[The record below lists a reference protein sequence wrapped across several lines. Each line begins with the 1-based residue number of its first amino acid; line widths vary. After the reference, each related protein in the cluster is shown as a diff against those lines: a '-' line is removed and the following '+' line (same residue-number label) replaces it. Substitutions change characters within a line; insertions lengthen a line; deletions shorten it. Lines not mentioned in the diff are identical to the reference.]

1 MAQYNGIV
9 AALVMRDA
17 SQKNAD
23 YISLLDEALRNYS
36 NMEIS
41 LRDTCLDSNG
51 VNRADSIESPA
62 DSCSTLL
69 QIIAGHKRELLKN
82 NDDIISTKTANLQQ
96 YYDKYLDGQINKTPQ
111 LAPIFSYLT
120 SDKPWENYVFRMPIE
135 WLEMLL
141 LVLIGVIGGLIGVIK
156 SFVDRSRSDRPL
168 ISEYF
173 YRPAVG
179 AVVALAPFVL
189 FRAGQILLGN
199 ENPSGTVTGATGLFL
214 LAFLGL
220 VSGLRAK
227 DVIDQ
232 LEAGF
237 FRVFPRESGA
247 KIEARAEP

>member
-1 MAQYNGIV
+1 M
-9 AALVMRDA
+9 
-17 SQKNAD
+17 
-23 YISLLDEALRNYS
+23 
-36 NMEIS
+36 
-41 LRDTCLDSNG
+41 
-51 VNRADSIESPA
+51 
-62 DSCSTLL
+62 
-69 QIIAGHKRELLKN
+69 
-82 NDDIISTKTANLQQ
+82 
-96 YYDKYLDGQINKTPQ
+96 
-111 LAPIFSYLT
+111 
-120 SDKPWENYVFRMPIE
+120 FRMPIE

-141 LVLIGVIGGLIGVIK
+141 LVLMGVLGGLIGVIK
-156 SFVDRSRSDRPL
+156 SFVDRSRSDRPQ

-179 AVVALAPFVL
+179 AVVALAAFVL

-237 FRVFPRESGA
+237 FHVFRRESGA

>member
-23 YISLLDEALRNYS
+23 YMSLLDEALRNYS

-111 LAPIFSYLT
+111 LA
-120 SDKPWENYVFRMPIE
+120 
-135 WLEMLL
+135 
-141 LVLIGVIGGLIGVIK
+141 
-156 SFVDRSRSDRPL
+156 RSDRPL

-179 AVVALAPFVL
+179 AVVALAAFVL